1 MAETSRSRVTITL
14 GRSGQVV
21 KRAGPVLDSA
31 FSDSHPAVGS
41 KRSVRDRLGNDVSGT
56 QLTQLNNKRQRGDSA
71 ANGVNDMRLGKDDL
85 RFKLMQKNGFRRV
98 QSDDQNEADLRNTLS
113 RAVRPSSTS
122 LISTRQRMPEPNDA
136 RQRMP
141 EPKDASRLGRIPS
154 TRSADAL
161 PQMDSLRNSYSPW
174 TLDHLRRRSPD
185 GVLGTSTGLSPRRM
199 EEELP
204 KRPLIRTYDDV
215 RSRTVSY
222 ISKDILEPSR
232 PMGTASFMTKPIVPA
247 GSVKSVAPLL
257 APPPPPSG
265 IVQKSSYTG
274 SEHLTMDG
282 FMQSLGLEKYAI
294 YLKAEEVDMTVLRQ
308 MGDNDLKELG
318 IPMGPR
324 KKILL
329 ALQPR
334 SRRPL

>member
-185 GVLGTSTGLSPRRM
+185 GVLGTSRGLLQQRNG
-199 EEELP
+199 EELL
-204 KRPLIRTYDDV
+204 KRPLIRSYDNV
-215 RSRTVSY
+215 RTVSY
-222 ISKDILEPSR
+222 MNKDILEPSR
-232 PMGTASFMTKPIVPA
+232 SMGTTTFMTKPIVPA
-247 GSVKSVAPLL
+247 GSVKPVASLL

-265 IVQKSSYTG
+265 IIQKSSYVVD
-274 SEHLTMDG
+274 EHLTVDG
-282 FMQSLGLEKYAI
+282 LLRSLGLEKYAI
-294 YLKAEEVDMTVLRQ
+294 YFKAEEVDMTALRQ

-318 IPMGPR
+318 VPMRTAWKELPEWDV
-324 KKILL
+324 K
-329 ALQPR
+329 A
-334 SRRPL
+334 